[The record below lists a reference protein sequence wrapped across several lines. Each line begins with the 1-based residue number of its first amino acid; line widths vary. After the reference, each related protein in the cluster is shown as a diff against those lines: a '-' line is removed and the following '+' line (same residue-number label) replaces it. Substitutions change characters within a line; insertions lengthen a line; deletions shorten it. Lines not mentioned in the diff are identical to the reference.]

1 MSFLFSSTAWHLV
14 LQSDLMTKLV
24 LFSLFSLSVLCIA
37 IIIFKFITIRNQ
49 RRKVYQLLLKVRH
62 VKTFAALIEVSKEF
76 KDNVGG
82 RFLMQNLNEL
92 HELLKDS
99 NKEGRAAKLTLE
111 QMEFLELSVDQSVDQ
126 LLMEEEVYLPVLGTS
141 AAVSPLIGLF
151 GTVWGLIHAFINI
164 SQEKSADI
172 SVVAPGIAEALT
184 TTLAG
189 LIVAIPAM
197 VAFHYF
203 SNELRKLEQQLEIL
217 SGRFYN
223 IVKQNFLG

>member
-1 MSFLFSSTAWHLV
+1 MNLFGTSAWQLV
-14 LQSDLMTKLV
+14 WQSDFMTKMIL
-24 LFSLFSLSVLCIA
+24 LLLFSLSVLCLA
-37 IIIFKFITIRNQ
+37 IIAYKYVSIKFQRN
-49 RRKVYQLLLKVRH
+49 RVKKLLSKLRG
-62 VKTFAALIEVSKEF
+62 VKTFAGLIEISKEF
-76 KDNVGG
+76 KDCIGG
-82 RFLMQNLNEL
+82 DFLMQNLNEL
-92 HELLKDS
+92 HELLKDAED
-99 NKEGRAAKLTLE
+99 NKKNSHLTLE

-126 LLMEEEVYLPVLGTS
+126 LLIEEEKYLPVLGTS
-141 AAVSPLIGLF
+141 AVVSPLIGLF

-203 SNELRKLEQQLEIL
+203 SNELRKLEQQLGNI

-223 IVKQNFLG
+223 IVKQTFVG

>member
-1 MSFLFSSTAWHLV
+1 MVSIWSQL
-14 LQSDLMTKLV
+14 DIMTIFV
-24 LFSLFSLSVLCIA
+24 LFFLFSLSVLCIA
-37 IIIFKFITIRNQ
+37 IIAFKYQAIRKQ
-49 RRKVYQLLLKVRH
+49 RNRVKQLLIKVRT
-62 VKTFAALIEVSKEF
+62 VKDFSGLIEISKEF
-76 KDNVGG
+76 KDCVGG
-82 RFLMQNLNEL
+82 KFLMQNLNEL

-99 NKEGRAAKLTLE
+99 TTGNNKKLTIE

-126 LLMEEEVYLPVLGTS
+126 LLIEEEKYLPILGTS

-172 SVVAPGIAEALT
+172 SIVAPGIAEALT

-189 LIVAIPAM
+189 LVVAIPALI
-197 VAFHYF
+197 AFHYF
-203 SNELRKLEQQLEIL
+203 SNELRKLEQQLDSL

-223 IVKQNFLG
+223 IVKKTFMGVGNGKKN